1 VAKRLSEL
9 QKRNIVESFTNGL
22 DIKEI
27 AKSYDFSTQ
36 TIIKQLKNIIGDDQF
51 KYLKVLNSKKTKEN
65 NNKSLDLKLNEVEE
79 GLSLN
84 DLKLESIEQSHN
96 TSNESQN
103 SGAFF
108 EVTPLTEGVELNNQK
123 EKASIPI
130 EDMELPQIV
139 YILVDK
145 KTELETKMLR
155 NYPDW
160 SFMPQE
166 DLERMTLEIYSD
178 QKNARRICAKDQ
190 KIIKIPNSEV
200 FLIASKYLKA
210 RGISRIIFNDSLIAI

>member
-1 VAKRLSEL
+1 MAKRLTEL
-9 QKRNIVESFTNGL
+9 QKKDIVESFTSGL
-22 DIKEI
+22 DIKQI
-27 AKSYDFSTQ
+27 AQSYDFSTQ
-36 TIIKQLKNIIGDDQF
+36 TIIKQIKNIIGEDQY
-51 KYLKVLNSKKTKEN
+51 KNIKVLNSKKNKG
-65 NNKSLDLKLNEVEE
+65 NNKLSDPKSNELEE
-79 GLSLN
+79 GLSLRSM
-84 DLKLESIEQSHN
+84 KLDNTEQSGDVSYK
-96 TSNESQN
+96 TSN
-103 SGAFF
+103 SGPFF
-108 EVTPLTEGVELNNQK
+108 EVIPLTEGVELNNQK

-130 EDMELPQIV
+130 ADMELPQIV

-145 KTELETKMLR
+145 RTELEPKMLR

-178 QKNARRICAKDQ
+178 QKIARRICAKDQ
-190 KIIKIPNSEV
+190 KIIKIPNSKV

>member
-1 VAKRLSEL
+1 MAKRLSEL

-22 DIKEI
+22 DIKQI
-27 AKSYDFSTQ
+27 AKSYDFTTQ
-36 TIIKQLKNIIGDDQF
+36 TIKKQIKNIIGEDQF
-51 KYLKVLNSKKTKEN
+51 KHLKVLNSKKTKEN
-65 NNKSLDLKLNEVEE
+65 NNKSLDSKLNEFEKS
-79 GLSLN
+79 LSLRN
-84 DLKLESIEQSHN
+84 MKLENIEESN
-96 TSNESQN
+96 YSSNESTN
-103 SGAFF
+103 SGPFF
-108 EVTPLTEGVELNNQK
+108 EVIPLTEGVELNNQK

-130 EDMELPQIV
+130 ADMELPQIV

-145 KTELETKMLR
+145 RTELEPKKLR

-178 QKNARRICAKDQ
+178 QKIARRICAKDQ
-190 KIIKIPNSEV
+190 KIIKIPNSKV